1 MNTIQLECFITVAE
15 YLNFSRAS
23 EVLRITQPAVSH
35 QIQSLEEELDVRLFN
50 RTSKTVSLTP
60 EGIRFLPDAEL
71 ILKTAVSAKERL
83 CRREGF
89 LPFEIGCHNR
99 MEINLLP
106 PILQK
111 LTREFPLLRPSVRLM
126 PFPSLL
132 NLIENKQI
140 HASFGIKEEQKYSAL
155 SFTELSCAPV
165 ACICAPEHPMAQ
177 YRTLTKKQLS
187 GNLIACPPRQISGA
201 VFTAQNVILT
211 RLPAE
216 QCYFTENIESALTLA
231 KANVGYT
238 LYPDVAPAREPGLCY
253 IPVTDLPG
261 AVFGVY
267 HRYDNDHP
275 VQKRFLSLCREII
288 S

>member
-1 MNTIQLECFITVAE
+1 MNTVQLECFITVAE

-50 RTSKTVSLTP
+50 RTSKAVSLTP

-83 CRREGF
+83 CRREEF
-89 LPFEIGCHNR
+89 LPFEIGCHNQ

-106 PILQK
+106 PILRE
-111 LTREFPLLRPSVRLM
+111 LTREFPLLRPSVRLI

-165 ACICAPEHPMAQ
+165 TCICAPEHPMAQ
-177 YRTLTKKQLS
+177 YKTITKKQLS
-187 GNLIACPPRQISGA
+187 GNLIACPPRQISSA

-216 QCYFTENIESALTLA
+216 QCYFTENIESALTLV

-238 LYPDVAPAREPGLCY
+238 LYPDVPLAREPGLCY